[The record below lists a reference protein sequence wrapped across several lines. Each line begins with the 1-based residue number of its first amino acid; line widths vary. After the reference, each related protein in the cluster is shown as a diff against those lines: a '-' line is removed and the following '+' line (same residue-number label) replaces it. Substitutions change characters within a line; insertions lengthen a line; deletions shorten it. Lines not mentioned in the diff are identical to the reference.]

1 MTNNNEERTKVELEK
16 QEEKE
21 EVRQGFWTKDRI
33 TQILTLLLVLALFFV
48 IVLEQNQIRDFA
60 LEISKYGI
68 LKYAAAFIIS
78 AAASATIVIPVPGLA
93 MTSVFGT
100 LATSPWDPLWFGISS
115 GLGATLGEF
124 TGYMLGYS
132 GRMAIPYTK
141 TYERIVNWM
150 QKWGSWTIFLLALIP
165 NPLFDIAGVAA
176 GILRYPAW
184 KFLLVGAAGRLPKHI
199 LFSYFGYWGIHLFPR
214 QSSG

>member
-1 MTNNNEERTKVELEK
+1 MKNNDERAKVELE
-16 QEEKE
+16 QIEEKE
-21 EVRQGFWTKDRI
+21 EFRPGFWTKDRV
-33 TQILTLLLVLALFFV
+33 TQLATLLLVIALFV
-48 IVLEQNQIRDFA
+48 ILFWQRRNIMEFA
-60 LEISKYGI
+60 RELSKYGA
-68 LKYAAAFIIS
+68 LKYIGVFVLS

-93 MTSVFGT
+93 MTSAFGAFSANA
-100 LATSPWDPLWFGISS
+100 LDPLWFGISS

-141 TYERIVNWM
+141 TYERIVGWM
-150 QKWGSWTIFLLALIP
+150 QKWGSWTIFLLAFIP

-176 GILRYPAW
+176 GILKYPAW

-199 LFSYFGYWGIHLFPR
+199 LFSFLGYWGIHLFPR
-214 QSSG
+214 S